1 MKRTTSSS
9 SSNKKRR
16 IKDLD
21 KITPKQI
28 SKYEDSLEVLQLMRK
43 QKMTLTK
50 ASKTVGISS
59 KTVKR
64 HLGSVIQKKSNRI
77 IAKQNDNLPR
87 KIRMYQNGKEIW
99 VQVRGNKRAAEIAK
113 YHGAV
118 GKLLY
123 EGQPN
128 AVQIFENKSIKD
140 TKGKIHHFETD
151 SKKLQG
157 IAERREEPEFFSL
170 YSGGGQ

>member
-118 GKLLY
+118 GRRLNQ
-123 EGQPN
+123 GQADAMKN
-128 AVQIFENKSIKD
+128 FENKSIKD
-140 TKGKIHHFETD
+140 SKGKIHKFETNL
-151 SKKLQG
+151 KKLQD
-157 IAERREEPEFFSL
+157 IAQRREESEFFSI
-170 YSGGGQ
+170 YGGK

>member
-1 MKRTTSSS
+1 MKRTSFSS
-9 SSNKKRR
+9 SSNSKRR

-21 KITPKQI
+21 KLSPKQI

-43 QKMTLTK
+43 QKMSLTK
-50 ASKTVGISS
+50 ASKTVGISL

-64 HLGSVIQKKSNRI
+64 HLGSVIQKRSNRI

-99 VQVRGNKRAAEIAK
+99 IQVRGNKRAAEIAR

-118 GKLLY
+118 GRMLNQ
-123 EGQPN
+123 GQADAIKN
-128 AVQIFENKSIKD
+128 FENKSIKD
-140 TKGKIHHFETD
+140 SKGKIHKFETNL
-151 SKKLQG
+151 KKLQD
-157 IAERREEPEFFSL
+157 IAQRREEPEFFSI
-170 YSGGGQ
+170 YGGK